1 MNVNEALKSVK
12 EELLNEPVVMEYFR
26 LLSLIE
32 NDKEL
37 MDLNEDMRKHQKL
50 MSENMDNDE
59 IYFKEKDLY
68 ESLSKEYESN
78 PLIVNFMQV
87 KEEVS
92 NLLHEIEEAL
102 QWFTLLQD
110 QPALEKVKTLTH

>member
-12 EELLNEPVVMEYFR
+12 EELLNEPVVVEYFR

-37 MDLNEDMRKHQKL
+37 MNLNEDMRKHQKL

-68 ESLSKEYESN
+68 ESLSNDDKTNTYAFDDEHNIIYN
-78 PLIVNFMQV
+78 KTTIGILIYIDTNIF
-87 KEEVS
+87 
-92 NLLHEIEEAL
+92 LII
-102 QWFTLLQD
+102 
-110 QPALEKVKTLTH
+110 KVKI

>member
-12 EELLNEPVVMEYFR
+12 EELLNEPSVKEYFR

-32 NDKEL
+32 NDKDL
-37 MDLNEDMRKHQKL
+37 MELNERMRKHQKL

-59 IYFKEKDLY
+59 VYFKEKDLY
-68 ESLSKEYESN
+68 ESLNKEYESN
-78 PLIVNFMQV
+78 PLIVNFNLV
-87 KEEVS
+87 KEEVT

-102 QWFTLLQD
+102 Q
-110 QPALEKVKTLTH
+110 